1 VNSLFACDLQTVDQE
16 IKMPLLKVE
25 AEKLS
30 NNDLVAG
37 VIEEIIDK
45 EDLFA
50 ILPFVRTE
58 GKAYVYNREKTISEA
73 SFLDPNEAVPEEAS
87 TFDEVITKLRILA
100 GDVDVDKFLAGT
112 MGDTNAQKAVQIAA
126 KAKGIARKFRRTLAI
141 GNASTNPKEFDG
153 LQRLVTAAQEI
164 PAGAAAGAAL
174 SLSMLDELIDAV
186 PNGPDVIMMR
196 SGTIRA
202 YRALLRA
209 SGGLEP
215 AHVMMENFGRP
226 MLTHN
231 GVPIIVNDF
240 LPLNETWGSSSGNT
254 CSIYAMRANEADG
267 IHGLYG
273 GDNAGFV
280 VEDIGTVQNKDA
292 TRTRVKWY
300 CGLALKSTRS
310 LARIKGISN
319 I

>member
-1 VNSLFACDLQTVDQE
+1 
-16 IKMPLLKVE
+16 MPLLKAE

-45 EDLFA
+45 EDLLSV
-50 ILPFVRTE
+50 LPFVQVN
-58 GKAYVYNREKTISEA
+58 GKAYVYNRELVVSEGE
-73 SFLDPNEAVPEEAS
+73 FIDPNEVVPEGAS
-87 TFDEVITKLRILA
+87 TFDEVVTKLRVLA
-100 GDVDVDKFLAGT
+100 GDVDVDKFLDAT
-112 MGDTNAQKAVQIAA
+112 MGDTNSQKAIQIAA

-141 GNASTNPKEFDG
+141 GNASVSPKEFDG
-153 LQRLVTAAQEI
+153 IRRLVTASQEI
-164 PAGAAAGAAL
+164 AAGAAAGAAL
-174 SLSMLDELIDAV
+174 TLTMLDELVDAV

-240 LPLNETWGSSSGNT
+240 LPANESWGTSVDST
-254 CSIYAMRANEADG
+254 ASIYAFRANESDG
-267 IHGLYG
+267 LHGLFG
-273 GDNAGFV
+273 GPNAGIV

-292 TRTRVKWY
+292 TRTRLKWY

-310 LARIKGISN
+310 LARIKGITN
-319 I
+319 V